1 MKNLSIF
8 LCALLWFTALSAQNH
23 PANGISYQAMLSQ
36 SEKITYGTKLQNIP
50 VANKDIKARFE
61 LSQSGAIVLTDEHR
75 LTTDVNGIFSCV
87 IGTGNTTPFGAL
99 LTDINWGL
107 DSVMVRVFIDAGE
120 GENLFS
126 EQKLW
131 STAYAMYAP
140 TAGRALND
148 KDTSATNELQ
158 YLNLVG
164 DSVKLTSVSGGIS
177 LKPWTDG
184 IAKNALDIAT
194 EKTRA
199 EAAELA
205 LQNQIGGINITLA
218 NKTNELNAAKDTL
231 TKFRK
236 ELNILSSGVSQ
247 NSSDIATNKTDI
259 SQNTADIIDLSDS
272 ISVHRSELN
281 KNRGDINKNA
291 SDIATNKSDI
301 AQNKT
306 DIGQNT
312 ADIKDHSDS
321 ISVHRAELN
330 KNRGDINSN
339 TTNITTNKS
348 DIAQNKTDIGTNSTD
363 IGKNKTDIANN
374 GKAIKVNSDTL
385 VVHRT
390 ELNKNRGD
398 INKNMAAIA
407 QNKTDLAQHVNNDKD
422 TDNTN
427 ELSDLSFNSS
437 TSALSL
443 SNPSTTGNKVDL
455 STLKDNLGN
464 HTAQDTLN
472 LNGNVLTDNT
482 GDTLLIAI
490 KGNDRDIAI
499 ESEDEVFIRTINN
512 PNNATNGD
520 IQLESSDEI
529 ILDAQSDIDIISGDD
544 VTIKANGDDITLE
557 SSDDIKLY
565 SGDGVIITSGNK
577 DNITIDSD
585 NDIELITTDE
595 DFVEIWKK
603 NSSGTPEFMYTLP
616 NDRGSVGQ
624 FLQRSNDGGSEFFSD
639 WSTYKLPTSDGSNGQ
654 TLVTDGSGNVSWG
667 TSGDNLG
674 NHKAT
679 QNIQLNGKYLSN
691 DGGNEGVSIN
701 NSGQVGIGNNT
712 PHNSAI
718 LDIASTTKGV
728 LMPRMTEAQRN
739 QITKPANGSIIF
751 NTDNNKLEIFTD
763 SVNGD
768 FYQQGSRA
776 QYDGP
781 YHLQSFR
788 PKESGLLLELNCEAG
803 IRFTFSGYLE
813 CSLYSGD
820 PGSGLTLI
828 GQADNKKLLRN
839 PTGITFQKENVKF
852 TFSALN
858 ARLTTGNSYTFV
870 FVVKDSTTGAA
881 RQSWLYVNTR
891 STTQNPNGEY
901 WRGSNLTSL
910 TQPADYDM
918 GGSII
923 LQFAPGMWSA
933 LNESAPTF
941 TEVDGSTTN
950 ELQDLSYNPTTKKLT
965 LSTPKT
971 TGNEVDLSSLGGA
984 SKLDDLSDAITSG
997 TGLVSTLIVGHQN
1010 LSNTGTI
1017 RRNTGFGLTA
1027 LQSLTSGQDN
1037 TAIGSNV
1044 ATNLT
1049 SGERNVAIGS
1059 NVMSGNTTG
1068 TRNIAIGYNTM
1079 NKSNQVIHNSIAIGA
1094 FVLQNVSG
1102 WNNVSVGDASMN
1114 KATTAS
1120 SNAVVGG
1127 QAAAEITSGSQ
1138 NAVLGQYALW
1148 KNTSGSYNTAV
1159 GANSI
1164 RENTINFNSAL
1175 GYGAG
1180 QFSKSNQNTFLGAST
1195 GGNSSTATTG
1205 ANNTYIGYQASPS
1218 STSAS
1223 NEIILGNSSV
1233 TELYT
1238 AADMNAPAFTTT
1250 SDRRLKKNIQPL
1262 ETALDKVIRLNP
1274 VIYDKKRHMTSDEYE
1289 IHEIG
1294 FIAQE
1299 LQQEFPEVVSQQP
1312 DENHTLGVNYQA
1324 LIPVLTKATQEQQII
1339 IEKQQQTIQ
1348 NQNETIEAL
1357 IRRIEALEAK

>member
-61 LSQSGAIVLTDEHR
+61 LSQSGAIVFTDEHL
-75 LTTDVNGIFSCV
+75 LTTDVNGIFSCI

-107 DSVMVRVFIDAGE
+107 DSVTVRVFIDAGE

-231 TKFRK
+231 TKFRN
-236 ELNILSSGVSQ
+236 ELNILSSGVTQNKTDIATNKTDISDNASAISK

-259 SQNTADIIDLSDS
+259 GQNTANIKDLSDS

-291 SDIATNKSDI
+291 SDIANNKTDIATNESDI
-301 AQNKT
+301 AQNKTDIGTNATDIGKNKT

-321 ISVHRAELN
+321 ISVHR
-330 KNRGDINSN
+330 S
-339 TTNITTNKS
+339 
-348 DIAQNKTDIGTNSTD
+348 
-363 IGKNKTDIANN
+363 
-374 GKAIKVNSDTL
+374 
-385 VVHRT
+385 

-398 INKNMAAIA
+398 INKNTAAIA
-407 QNKTDLAQHVNNDKD
+407 QNKTDLSQHISNDKD

-427 ELSDLSFNSS
+427 ELSDLSYNSS
-437 TSALSL
+437 TSELSL
-443 SNPSTTGNKVDL
+443 SNPSTSGNKVDL
-455 STLKDNLGN
+455 SSLKDNLGN
-464 HTAQDTLN
+464 HTAQDTLD

-529 ILDAQSDIDIISGDD
+529 ILDAQSDINLISGDD
-544 VTIKANGDDITLE
+544 ITIKANGDDITLE
-557 SSDDIKLY
+557 SSDDIKIF
-565 SGDGVIITSGNK
+565 SGDELTIASGNK
-577 DNITIDSD
+577 DNINIDSD
-585 NDIELITTDE
+585 NDIELITTDG

-624 FLQRSNDGGSEFFSD
+624 FLQRSNDGSLEYFSD

-679 QNIQLNGKYLSN
+679 QNIELNGKYLSN
-691 DGGNEGVSIN
+691 DGGNEGVFVDSDGDVAVGTNSIDA
-701 NSGQVGIGNNT
+701 
-712 PHNSAI
+712 SASLQI
-718 LDIASTTKGV
+718 NSTTKG
-728 LMPRMTEAQRN
+728 LLTPRMTTSQRDAISN
-739 QITKPANGSIIF
+739 AATGLVIYNTNVSRFQYKTPNINMTQDSFIGGS
-751 NTDNNKLEIFTD
+751 NAYKSPGWPLDLVNLGTD
-763 SVNGD
+763 STYAITFAVPYSGTLTRFNP
-768 FYQQGSRA
+768 FFRVQGSTGVPPSLTVNA
-776 QYDGP
+776 ILKIYDSP
-781 YHLQSFR
+781 SKTKTLYT
-788 PKESGLLLELNCEAG
+788 SGTLTLKYSGQQTITLGSGFMVEAG
-803 IRFTFSGYLE
+803 KIYYAEIKQIGSTVLLDPFYTKSNYRTGENIYINGVAKSYSPGFTYRMNIDGKWLTLSTDGDQATFS
-813 CSLYSGD
+813 
-820 PGSGLTLI
+820 
-828 GQADNKKLLRN
+828 
-839 PTGITFQKENVKF
+839 
-852 TFSALN
+852 
-858 ARLTTGNSYTFV
+858 
-870 FVVKDSTTGAA
+870 
-881 RQSWLYVNTR
+881 
-891 STTQNPNGEY
+891 
-901 WRGSNLTSL
+901 
-910 TQPADYDM
+910 
-918 GGSII
+918 
-923 LQFAPGMWSA
+923 
-933 LNESAPTF
+933 
-941 TEVDGSTTN
+941 EVDGSTTN

-971 TGNEVDLSSLGGA
+971 SGNEVDLSGLGGA
-984 SKLDDLSDAITSG
+984 SKLDDLSDVKGPQTNFNKSLLIGNTTTGTLNNASG
-997 TGLVSTLIVGHQN
+997 NVGMGHLVLRKLSSGRNNTVIGAESGMDIDASFNNTLIGYQAGHKVSTK
-1010 LSNTGTI
+1010 SY
-1017 RRNTGFGLTA
+1017 
-1027 LQSLTSGQDN
+1027 N
-1037 TAIGSNV
+1037 TAIGATALFRNSAGQQNV
-1044 ATNLT
+1044 AVGQGAGSALLGSFTT
-1049 SGERNVAIGS
+1049 SIGTGAA
-1059 NVMSGNTTG
+1059 SGNSKVTT
-1068 TRNIAIGYNTM
+1068 
-1079 NKSNQVIHNSIAIGA
+1079 NS
-1094 FVLQNVSG
+1094 
-1102 WNNVSVGDASMN
+1102 GD
-1114 KATTAS
+1114 
-1120 SNAVVGG
+1120 
-1127 QAAAEITSGSQ
+1127 
-1138 NAVLGQYALW
+1138 
-1148 KNTSGSYNTAV
+1148 
-1159 GANSI
+1159 
-1164 RENTINFNSAL
+1164 
-1175 GYGAG
+1175 
-1180 QFSKSNQNTFLGAST
+1180 
-1195 GGNSSTATTG
+1195 
-1205 ANNTYIGYQASPS
+1205 NNTYIGYGAQPTS
-1218 STSAS
+1218 STAA
-1223 NEIILGNSSV
+1223 NEIVLGNSSV
-1233 TELYT
+1233 QELYT

-1262 ETALDKVIRLNP
+1262 ESALDKVIRLNP
-1274 VIYDKKRHMTSDEYE
+1274 VVYDKKRHMTSDVYE

-1348 NQNETIEAL
+1348 KQNETIEAL